1 MQAVDLYTGD
11 KWSIRGLADSRRCWA
26 LEYINAL
33 QPSDQD
39 RIESLLERTVD
50 HGLPHNEEKFK
61 KLEGKLFEFKS
72 HQDRLLCF
80 FHGPGVLIVTHGY
93 RKKSNKA
100 PKSEIRRA
108 AALRAAYLE
117 TQ

>member
-1 MQAVDLYTGD
+1 MRVVDLYSGD
-11 KWSIRGLADSRRCWA
+11 KWSIRALADSHRCRA
-26 LEYINAL
+26 QEYINDL
-33 QPSDQD
+33 QPADQD
-39 RIESLLERTVD
+39 RIESLLERTAD
-50 HGLPHNEEKFK
+50 HGPPKNEEKFK

-72 HQDRLLCF
+72 YQDRLPCF

>member
-80 FHGPGVLIVTHGY
+80 FHGRGVLIVTHGY
-93 RKKSNKA
+93 RKKQDKA
-100 PKSEIRRA
+100 PRSEIKRA
-108 AALRAAYLE
+108 KALRAAYLE